1 MLCGVYS
8 QTKLGTI
15 IVCNVFLFAY
25 FIVSY
30 VIILLGV
37 FPPSLEP
44 IAADCHIGEE
54 CRKALLSPA
63 EDVPAPAVA
72 EVAADAPV
80 GPALAEVAAE
90 APAAAAAADP
100 QAPDV
105 PQNPCRECGAP
116 KACET
121 CFKTQLVKYFEVGN
135 VCISYKC

>member
-1 MLCGVYS
+1 MLCGVHS
-8 QTKLGTI
+8 QTELGTI
-15 IVCNVFLFAY
+15 IVCNVFLFAH

-54 CRKALLSPA
+54 CRKALLAAPA
-63 EDVPAPAVA
+63 DDVPVPAVA
-72 EVAADAPV
+72 VEAETPA
-80 GPALAEVAAE
+80 GPASADVAAE

-105 PQNPCRECGAP
+105 PQNPCRDCGAP

-121 CFKTQLVKYFEVGN
+121 CFKTQLVKYF
-135 VCISYKC
+135 